1 MKKGK
6 DLKPHIGIFGRRNN
20 GKSSFINM
28 ITGQDVAIVSDIAG
42 TTTDPVKKSV
52 EIFGVGPVIIIDTA
66 GVDDVGELG
75 EKRVSKTMAMVNT
88 IDLAV
93 LLIADNIFDSFE
105 KNLIKEF
112 DKLEIP
118 YLIFNNKSDIV
129 ALSEDKKKQ
138 ILLETQKN
146 CININTLT
154 DEFLEKVTNLMRETI
169 PKSVYVKPA
178 LLDGLIKEKDVVLLI
193 TPIDSEAPEGRM
205 ILPQV
210 MAIRD
215 VLNHNC
221 ICITVRET
229 ELEDFMKLGIVP
241 TLAITDSQAFGMVSK
256 IIPEDIPFTGF
267 SIVFARMKANFQK
280 YLEGTPEISKLKDG
294 DKVLMLESC
303 THHVSCEDIG
313 RHKLPTWISNFTGK
327 KLEYDIVA
335 GLDILESDI
344 KQYALVVQCGGC
356 VVTKK
361 QLSNRLKPAIDAG
374 VPVTNYGMAIAYING
389 IFNRAVK
396 PFLDITT
403 SNKPA

>member
-1 MKKGK
+1 
-6 DLKPHIGIFGRRNN
+6 
-20 GKSSFINM
+20 M

-75 EKRVSKTMAMVNT
+75 KKRVSKTMAMVNT

-403 SNKPA
+403 SIAQLNPTHKFKNGFANKYNRCCFST

>member
-1 MKKGK
+1 
-6 DLKPHIGIFGRRNN
+6 
-20 GKSSFINM
+20 
-28 ITGQDVAIVSDIAG
+28 
-42 TTTDPVKKSV
+42 
-52 EIFGVGPVIIIDTA
+52 
-66 GVDDVGELG
+66 
-75 EKRVSKTMAMVNT
+75 MAMVNT

-210 MAIRD
+210 MA
-215 VLNHNC
+215 N
-221 ICITVRET
+221 
-229 ELEDFMKLGIVP
+229 
-241 TLAITDSQAFGMVSK
+241 S
-256 IIPEDIPFTGF
+256 
-267 SIVFARMKANFQK
+267 
-280 YLEGTPEISKLKDG
+280 
-294 DKVLMLESC
+294 
-303 THHVSCEDIG
+303 
-313 RHKLPTWISNFTGK
+313 
-327 KLEYDIVA
+327 
-335 GLDILESDI
+335 
-344 KQYALVVQCGGC
+344 
-356 VVTKK
+356 
-361 QLSNRLKPAIDAG
+361 
-374 VPVTNYGMAIAYING
+374 
-389 IFNRAVK
+389 
-396 PFLDITT
+396 
-403 SNKPA
+403 